1 MRVSLTAKQT
11 AAVTALIA
19 LSMTALSTEHLASL
33 GHVGLE
39 DSQRNGELL
48 GRIIYQKARDAVAGA
63 EDPVVALST
72 DPGIRSILE
81 STAVYGRN
89 VTYAAIVDNQG
100 TSVAHSFRGL
110 EGRKLEPQESLS
122 EVLSRSTRAQIRAIY
137 DDRTLEIILPLQL
150 GDAPFGAIRIG
161 LSPVLIRN
169 DLSAALGPMLW
180 TTLLISTV
188 SLAIGLVL
196 TRRVLRPI
204 HVINSGLMRLGR
216 GETGVTIELPPD
228 KELKGLGDAFK
239 AVGDQLAAR
248 APIDPLARI
257 ESFVE
262 QLEDAVAILNAR
274 GSLLFAN
281 SAMRAMLPEADTSN
295 PFSALPVD
303 HPYRRLADEA
313 LHSGRSQGPVTAT
326 IGSLGEG
333 GAIEDRAITAHVI
346 RDVEREP
353 IGVMLVSRNRA
364 YLTQVRSTI
373 EYAQKLASLG
383 RLMAGVTH
391 EVKNPLNAMTIH
403 LELVR
408 EHLTRAAEQRG
419 VGVGAALS
427 LAAARQSTPVRAFSG
442 PSDGR
447 GACVDDPWKPI
458 EDAREHVEVIA
469 AEIRRLDEVIQG
481 FLRFIRPEE
490 LQLQIIDVQALMGEV
505 LALVEPDAR
514 RTGVVCRVKTSS
526 ALPELRADPAL
537 VRQAL
542 LNLALNACQ
551 AMPKGGE
558 LRMSCREEKDGRIGL
573 LIEDTG
579 VGIPRAQ
586 LDRIFDLYYTTK
598 SGGSG
603 IGLSM
608 VYRIAQ
614 LHGGEITVESTEGRG
629 TTFRLLLPRA

>member
-19 LSMTALSTEHLASL
+19 MTMVVLSAQHLASL
-33 GHVGLE
+33 GRVGLE
-39 DSQRNGELL
+39 DSERNGELL

-63 EDPVVALST
+63 DDPTVALS
-72 DPGIRSILE
+72 DDAGIRSILE

-89 VTYAAIVDNQG
+89 VTYAAIVDNTG
-100 TSVAHSFRGL
+100 VAVAHSFRGL
-110 EGRKLEPQESLS
+110 EGRPLESQERLS
-122 EVLSRSTRAQIRAIY
+122 AVLDRNMLEQVRAIY
-137 DDRTLEIILPLQL
+137 ADRTLEVVLPLQL

-169 DLSAALGPMLW
+169 DLREALTPMLW
-180 TTLLISTV
+180 TTLLISSV

-204 HVINSGLMRLGR
+204 HVINTGLMRLGR
-216 GETGVTIELPPD
+216 GETGVTIDLPPEE
-228 KELKGLGDAFK
+228 ELKGLGEAFK

-248 APIDPLARI
+248 GPRDPLARI

-262 QLEDAVAILNAR
+262 QLEDAVAILNAQ

-281 SAMRAMLPEADTSN
+281 SAMRAMLPDAN
-295 PFSALPVD
+295 APNLLQALAAD
-303 HPYRRLADEA
+303 HPYRRMADEA
-313 LHSGRSQGPVTAT
+313 VRSGRSQGPVTAT
-326 IGSLGEG
+326 VQSLRDDRAVEN
-333 GAIEDRAITAHVI
+333 RAITAHVI
-346 RDVEREP
+346 RDAERGTV
-353 IGVMLVSRNRA
+353 GVMLVARNLA

-408 EHLTRAAEQRG
+408 EHLLRAAGQREVRVPAILG
-419 VGVGAALS
+419 
-427 LAAARQSTPVRAFSG
+427 LAAGQASLTGPVPMEAAVAAAAG
-442 PSDGR
+442 E
-447 GACVDDPWKPI
+447 ATAKAI
-458 EDAREHVEVIA
+458 EGAREHVEVIA
-469 AEIRRLDEVIQG
+469 AEIKRLDEVIQG
-481 FLRFIRPEE
+481 FLRFIRPQE
-490 LQLQIIDVQALMGEV
+490 LQLEMVDVQALIGEV

-514 RTGVVCRVKTSS
+514 RTGVHCRAKASGVLS
-526 ALPELRADPAL
+526 EVRGDPAL
-537 VRQAL
+537 LRQAL

-558 LRMSCREEKDGRIGL
+558 LRMTAREERDGRIC
-573 LIEDTG
+573 IVVEDTG
-579 VGIPRAQ
+579 VGIAAAQ
-586 LDRIFDLYYTTK
+586 LDHIFDLYYTTK
-598 SGGSG
+598 RGGSG

-608 VYRIAQ
+608 VFRIVQ
-614 LHGGEITVESTEGRG
+614 LHGGEIAVESTQGRG